1 MSFMVQIFTSLMSTY
16 IIRDYLHIIFA
27 SKRKIYSL
35 GVWGVYFVINIFFER
50 NNNITL
56 TNLGIGCVSVL
67 FVSIILFEGSF
78 QKKIVAVVFY
88 HFVWIVVELLLG
100 YIIMVTIGS
109 ANYDD
114 YEMLCLVLS
123 KIVMMANI
131 RLFSIFIDKKCK
143 GNIFTGFWFV
153 PTVVSLFS
161 CIMIYTWFLQVVESA
176 RDDVVLHSAF
186 SSVLILLLN
195 LLIYY
200 AYGELSRK
208 MDIQREATLYEQ
220 QVALYESQMEER
232 EVALLEMQKKKH
244 DMKNH
249 IIYVRELVNKKDY
262 LRLNEFFDSM
272 MADEVFKT
280 NKIIDSDN
288 ILIDSIINCKYTLAQ
303 HKDIS
308 CRHDVTVPY
317 KFGFSDGDICI
328 ILGNALDNAI
338 EAAEKCSTDRFI
350 KVSINYNKGNLVISI
365 ENSFNGYFIKNY
377 HGKLI
382 TTKEN
387 PNCHGFGLS
396 SIEKAASKYNG
407 LVDISIDNKI
417 FKITVLLYS

>member
-161 CIMIYTWFLQVVESA
+161 
-176 RDDVVLHSAF
+176 
-186 SSVLILLLN
+186 
-195 LLIYY
+195 
-200 AYGELSRK
+200 
-208 MDIQREATLYEQ
+208 
-220 QVALYESQMEER
+220 
-232 EVALLEMQKKKH
+232 
-244 DMKNH
+244 
-249 IIYVRELVNKKDY
+249 
-262 LRLNEFFDSM
+262 
-272 MADEVFKT
+272 
-280 NKIIDSDN
+280 
-288 ILIDSIINCKYTLAQ
+288 
-303 HKDIS
+303 
-308 CRHDVTVPY
+308 
-317 KFGFSDGDICI
+317 
-328 ILGNALDNAI
+328 
-338 EAAEKCSTDRFI
+338 
-350 KVSINYNKGNLVISI
+350 
-365 ENSFNGYFIKNY
+365 
-377 HGKLI
+377 
-382 TTKEN
+382 
-387 PNCHGFGLS
+387 
-396 SIEKAASKYNG
+396 
-407 LVDISIDNKI
+407 
-417 FKITVLLYS
+417 